1 MAARMS
7 DQWPPRPPQ
16 DAEPPRRDRGSPE
29 RGATGDPRNVPPAQ
43 TAPRARA
50 GDPGPESDPA
60 APRHAADERPSA
72 NRKALVITVAAVV
85 ALLLIVALA
94 SGRVAA
100 PGAPTFP
107 PIGAT
112 TAPAGPAA
120 ASTRAT
126 LADALGAQ
134 GLQLEDVVTAYR
146 PAEAPRVAVAPR
158 LVVRVIVP
166 SDPDHGRILIYEFR
180 DTGAATVAA
189 QEQAGY
195 VSSGVGRVQFPPQTQ
210 FTLRV
215 VGSTVV
221 FYAYSTEDVP
231 DPDSASGIATAL
243 AGLGFEVPV
252 PN

>member
-1 MAARMS
+1 MPAAETVS
-7 DQWPPRPPQ
+7 
-16 DAEPPRRDRGSPE
+16 
-29 RGATGDPRNVPPAQ
+29 GARSGDEELD
-43 TAPRARA
+43 TAPTTSDDG
-50 GDPGPESDPA
+50 GDD
-60 APRHAADERPSA
+60 RPSA
-72 NRKALVITVAAVV
+72 NRKALVITLASVV

-107 PIGAT
+107 PVGAT

-120 ASTRAT
+120 ASTRTA
-126 LADALGAQ
+126 LADAFAAQ

-146 PAEAPRVAVAPR
+146 PAEAPRVALAPR

-166 SDPDHGRILIYEFR
+166 ADPDHGRILIYEFR
-180 DTGAATVAA
+180 DAGAATVAA
-189 QEQAGY
+189 REQASY

-215 VGSTVV
+215 VGSTVL
-221 FYAYSTEDVP
+221 FYAFSTEDVP
-231 DPDSASGIATAL
+231 DPERATAIATAL

>member
-1 MAARMS
+1 MS

-16 DAEPPRRDRGSPE
+16 DAEPPRRDRGSTE
-29 RGATGDPRNVPPAQ
+29 RAETKELPKAPAVGTGPSA
-43 TAPRARA
+43 RARDQEL
-50 GDPGPESDPA
+50 GSDPA
-60 APRHAADERPSA
+60 PSDDGAGDRPSA
-72 NRKALVITVAAVV
+72 NRKALVITLASVV
-85 ALLLIVALA
+85 ALLLIAALA

-107 PIGAT
+107 PVGAT

-120 ASTRAT
+120 ASTRAA
-126 LADALGAQ
+126 LADALSAQ
-134 GLQLEDVVTAYR
+134 GLQVEDVVTAYR

-180 DTGAATVAA
+180 DTGDATVAA
-189 QEQAGY
+189 QEQAAY

-221 FYAYSTEDVP
+221 FHAFSTADVP
-231 DPDSASGIATAL
+231 DPERAAAIETAL

>member
-1 MAARMS
+1 MS
-7 DQWPPRPPQ
+7 DQWPPRPSQ
-16 DAEPPRRDRGSPE
+16 DADPPRRDRGSPE
-29 RGATGDPRNVPPAQ
+29 RAETEELPKAPAAG
-43 TAPRARA
+43 TAPSGRAR
-50 GDPGPESDPA
+50 DPELETGPATSDDG
-60 APRHAADERPSA
+60 ADDRPSA
-72 NRKALVITVAAVV
+72 NRKALVITLASVV
-85 ALLLIVALA
+85 ALLLVVALA

-107 PIGAT
+107 PVGAT

-120 ASTRAT
+120 ASTRAA
-126 LADALGAQ
+126 LADALRAQ

-146 PAEAPRVAVAPR
+146 PAEAPHVAAAPR

-189 QEQAGY
+189 QEQAAY

-221 FYAYSTEDVP
+221 FYAYSTADVP
-231 DPDSASGIATAL
+231 DPDRASGIATAL

>member
-1 MAARMS
+1 MS
-7 DQWPPRPPQ
+7 DQWPPRPSP
-16 DAEPPRRDRGSPE
+16 DAEPPRRDRESPARAGAGDIPKAATAGS
-29 RGATGDPRNVPPAQ
+29 VPG
-43 TAPRARA
+43 ARA
-50 GDPGPESDPA
+50 GDPELET
-60 APRHAADERPSA
+60 APPTSGDGADDHPSA
-72 NRKALVITVAAVV
+72 NRKALVITVASVV

-107 PIGAT
+107 PVGAT

-120 ASTRAT
+120 ASTRAA

-146 PAEAPRVAVAPR
+146 PAEAPRVAVAAR

-166 SDPDHGRILIYEFR
+166 ADPDHGRILIYEFR

-189 QEQAGY
+189 QEQAAY

-215 VGSTVV
+215 VGSTVL
-221 FYAYSTEDVP
+221 FYAFSTADVP
-231 DPDSASGIATAL
+231 DPERASGIATAL
-243 AGLGFEVPV
+243 AALGFEVTV

>member
-1 MAARMS
+1 MS
-7 DQWPPRPPQ
+7 DQWPPRPSQ
-16 DAEPPRRDRGSPE
+16 DAEPPRRDRGSPD
-29 RGATGDPRNVPPAQ
+29 RGQARGLPNAQAPETIPGARARDPELE
-43 TAPRARA
+43 TAPATS
-50 GDPGPESDPA
+50 GDG
-60 APRHAADERPSA
+60 ADDHPSA
-72 NRKALVITVAAVV
+72 NRKALVITVASVV

-107 PIGAT
+107 PVGAT

-120 ASTRAT
+120 ASTRAA

-146 PAEAPRVAVAPR
+146 PAEAPRVAVAAR

-166 SDPDHGRILIYEFR
+166 ADPDHGRILIYEFR
-180 DTGAATVAA
+180 DTGAATAAA
-189 QEQAGY
+189 QEQAAY

-215 VGSTVV
+215 VGSTVL
-221 FYAYSTEDVP
+221 FYAFSTADVP
-231 DPDSASGIATAL
+231 DPERASGIATAL
-243 AGLGFEVPV
+243 AALGFEVPV

>member
-1 MAARMS
+1 MS

-16 DAEPPRRDRGSPE
+16 DAEPPRRDRDVPG
-29 RGATGDPRNVPPAQ
+29 RGETRDPRSVPPAAA
-43 TAPRARA
+43 TRA
-50 GDPGPESDPA
+50 GADAQELETDPGAYDDG
-60 APRHAADERPSA
+60 ADARPSA
-72 NRKALVITVAAVV
+72 NRKALVITVALVG

-107 PIGAT
+107 PIGST

-120 ASTRAT
+120 ASTRAA

-134 GLQLEDVVTAYR
+134 GLQIEDVVTAYR
-146 PAEAPRVAVAPR
+146 PAEAARVAVAPR

-166 SDPDHGRILIYEFR
+166 ADPDHGRILIYEFR

-189 QEQAGY
+189 QEQAAY

-221 FYAYSTEDVP
+221 FYAYSTADVP
-231 DPDSASGIATAL
+231 DPESASGIAAAL

>member
-1 MAARMS
+1 MS

-29 RGATGDPRNVPPAQ
+29 RAETEELRQAPGAG
-43 TAPRARA
+43 TAPSARAR
-50 GDPGPESDPA
+50 DPELESDPG
-60 APRHAADERPSA
+60 APDHGADDRPSA
-72 NRKALVITVAAVV
+72 NRKALVITVASVV

-94 SGRVAA
+94 SGRVTA
-100 PGAPTFP
+100 PGAPTVP
-107 PIGAT
+107 PVGAT
-112 TAPAGPAA
+112 TAPAGFVA
-120 ASTRAT
+120 ASTRIA
-126 LADALGAQ
+126 LADALSAQ

-158 LVVRVIVP
+158 LVVRMIVP
-166 SDPDHGRILIYEFR
+166 ADPDHGRILIYEFR

-189 QEQAGY
+189 QEQAAY
-195 VSSGVGRVQFPPQTQ
+195 VSSGVGRVQFPPQTR

-215 VGSTVV
+215 VGSTVI

-231 DPDSASGIATAL
+231 DPESASGIATAL

>member
-1 MAARMS
+1 MS
-7 DQWPPRPPQ
+7 DQWPPRPPN
-16 DAEPPRRDRGSPE
+16 DAEPQRREQRPADRAESNDTPE
-29 RGATGDPRNVPPAQ
+29 RT
-43 TAPRARA
+43 A
-50 GDPGPESDPA
+50 GDPALGIDPGR
-60 APRHAADERPSA
+60 PYDGGDRRPSA
-72 NRKALVITVAAVV
+72 NRKALVITVASVV

-107 PIGAT
+107 PVGAT
-112 TAPAGPAA
+112 TAPAGSAA

-126 LADALGAQ
+126 LIDALGAQ
-134 GLQLEDVVTAYR
+134 GLQIEDVVTAYR
-146 PAEAPRVAVAPR
+146 PAEAARVAVAPR

-189 QEQAGY
+189 QEQAAY